1 MNATFV
7 SVWNGGN
14 VVVETK
20 CEFNLATLEIGVV
33 ETAEHIPDVFES
45 LDREY
50 ILDSDDNEYEVC
62 TNCHE
67 KVLKTRMV
75 EGPGKTLEEERY
87 CEDCD

>member
-1 MNATFV
+1 MNATYV
-7 SVWNGGN
+7 SVWNDGN
-14 VVVETK
+14 VIVETK
-20 CEFNLATLEIGVV
+20 CEFNSANLEIGKV
-33 ETAEHIPDVFES
+33 ETAEHIPGVLES

-50 ILDSDDNEYEVC
+50 ILDSEENEYEVC

-75 EGPGKTLEEERY
+75 EGPGKTLEEEKY